1 MNDKQARPPLAIL
14 LVAALAVLLA
24 LIPFG
29 YLLVRVFGAGFESF
43 LEILEETRTLE
54 LMTSSL
60 LLALAVSV
68 SAILIG
74 TFQAWIAVR
83 SNLPGRKVFAV
94 LAALPLAIPSYVA
107 AYSWLAVFP
116 YLSGFFAAWLI
127 LTMGTA
133 PLVYLSVSAALA
145 RFDSATEEVAS
156 SLGAGKFAVLRK
168 VTWPNIK
175 GAAYSGG
182 LLSALYVLS
191 DFGAVSIVRYDTFTR
206 AIYNAYRAS
215 FDRNLAATLALILV
229 AVTVLVLVIESKS
242 QRDKPIGTVI
252 ANRLNRID
260 LQNYKTPLVAL
271 LAGIASVGLVVP
283 MASLIRWSIIGLPE
297 TDWAQVLEALFS
309 SFYLSISGGLLT
321 AMLGVAL
328 AIVVVR
334 FRTPFSKLL
343 ERSVWLTHA
352 TPGIVVALSLVFF
365 SNQVAPW
372 IYQSLFLVL
381 IAYVALFLPNA
392 LSAIS
397 TPLRQSPISLDE
409 VSASLGLTKFQT
421 LRRVVLPIA
430 GPGIFAATTLVILTV
445 LKELP
450 ATLLLR
456 PTGVETLATRLWTE
470 TGVASFSTAAP
481 YALLLVLLAGIPA
494 WLLNRAI
501 RKDLEPINDLE
512 RV

>member
-1 MNDKQARPPLAIL
+1 
-14 LVAALAVLLA
+14 VAVVAVLLS

-29 YLLVRVFGAGFESF
+29 YLLVRVFGAGFDSFVESI
-43 LEILEETRTLE
+43 ERTRTLE
-54 LMTSSL
+54 LLANSL
-60 LLALAVSV
+60 LLAIAVSL
-68 SAILIG
+68 SAMVIG
-74 TFQAWIAVR
+74 TLQAWIAVR

-107 AYSWLAVFP
+107 AYSWVAVIPGF
-116 YLSGFFAAWLI
+116 SGFFAAWLL
-127 LTMGTA
+127 LTVGTA

-175 GAAYSGG
+175 GATFSGG

-229 AVTVLVLVIESKS
+229 AVTVLVLVVESRSKG
-242 QRDKPIGTVI
+242 RKPIGTVI

-260 LQNYKTPLVAL
+260 LRIWKLPLVAL
-271 LAGIASVGLVVP
+271 LAGIASVSLVVP
-283 MASLIRWSIIGLPE
+283 LASLTRWSIIGLPE
-297 TDWAQVLEALFS
+297 TNWQEVSEALFS
-309 SFYLSISGGLLT
+309 SIYLSVSGGMLT
-321 AMLGVAL
+321 ALLAVAIAL
-328 AIVVVR
+328 IVVR
-334 FRTPFSKLL
+334 FKTRLGFVL

-352 TPGIVVALSLVFF
+352 TPGIVVALSLVYF

-372 IYQSLFLVL
+372 IYQTLFLVL

-397 TPLRQSPISLDE
+397 IPLSQSPTSLDE
-409 VSASLGLTKFQT
+409 VSASLGLTKLQT

-470 TGVASFSTAAP
+470 TGVAAFSTAAP

-512 RV
+512 RA

>member
-1 MNDKQARPPLAIL
+1 VA
-14 LVAALAVLLA
+14 VAAALLS
-24 LIPFG
+24 LIPFV
-29 YLLVRVFGAGFESF
+29 YLLLRVFGAGFEGF
-43 LEILEETRTLE
+43 IELALATRTLE
-54 LMTSSL
+54 LIVSSL
-60 LLALAVSV
+60 LLAISV
-68 SAILIG
+68 SLSAMLIG

-83 SNLPGRKVFAV
+83 SNLPGRKVFGV

-107 AYSWLAVFP
+107 AYSWVAVIPGF
-116 YLSGFFAAWLI
+116 SGFFAAWLL
-127 LTMGTA
+127 LTVGTA
-133 PLVYLSVSAALA
+133 PLVYISVSAALA
-145 RFDSATEEVAS
+145 RFDSAPEEVAS

-175 GAAYSGG
+175 GATLSGG

-229 AVTVLVLVIESKS
+229 AVTVLVLVVESRSKG
-242 QRDKPIGTVI
+242 RKPIGTVI

-260 LQNYKTPLVAL
+260 LRIWKLPLVAL
-271 LAGIASVGLVVP
+271 LTGIASVSLVVP
-283 MASLIRWSIIGLPE
+283 LASLTRWSIVGLPD
-297 TDWAQVLEALFS
+297 TDWQEISEALFS
-309 SFYLSISGGLLT
+309 SIYLSVSGGMITALL
-321 AMLGVAL
+321 AVAIAL
-328 AIVVVR
+328 VVVR
-334 FRTPFSKLL
+334 FKTRLGFVL

-372 IYQSLFLVL
+372 IYQTLILVL

-397 TPLRQSPISLDE
+397 IPLSQSPTSLDE
-409 VSASLGLTKFQT
+409 VSASLGLTKLQT

-470 TGVASFSTAAP
+470 TGVAAFSTAAP
-481 YALLLVLLAGIPA
+481 YALLLVVLAGIPA

-501 RKDLEPINDLE
+501 RKDLEPINGLE

>member
-1 MNDKQARPPLAIL
+1 MA
-14 LVAALAVLLA
+14 VVAVLLS

-43 LEILEETRTLE
+43 IESIERTRTLE
-54 LMTSSL
+54 LLANSL
-60 LLALAVSV
+60 LLAIAVSL
-68 SAILIG
+68 SAMLIG
-74 TFQAWIAVR
+74 TLQAWIAVR
-83 SNLPGRKVFAV
+83 SNLPGRKAFAV

-107 AYSWLAVFP
+107 AYSWVAVIPGF
-116 YLSGFFAAWLI
+116 SGFFAAWLL
-127 LTMGTA
+127 LTVGTA

-175 GAAYSGG
+175 GATFSGG

-229 AVTVLVLVIESKS
+229 AVTVLVLIVESRS
-242 QRDKPIGTVI
+242 RGRKPLGTVI

-260 LQNYKTPLVAL
+260 LRIWKLPLVAL
-271 LAGIASVGLVVP
+271 LTGIASVSLVVP
-283 MASLIRWSIIGLPE
+283 LASLTRWSIVGLPD
-297 TDWAQVLEALFS
+297 TDWQEVSEALFS
-309 SFYLSISGGLLT
+309 SIYLSVSGGMLT
-321 AMLGVAL
+321 ALLAVAIAL
-328 AIVVVR
+328 IVVR
-334 FRTPFSKLL
+334 FKTRLGFVL

-352 TPGIVVALSLVFF
+352 TPGIVVALSLVYF

-372 IYQSLFLVL
+372 IYQTLFLVL

-397 TPLRQSPISLDE
+397 IPLSQSPTSLDE
-409 VSASLGLTKFQT
+409 VSASLGLTKLQT

-470 TGVASFSTAAP
+470 TGVAAFSTAAP

-512 RV
+512 RA

>member
-1 MNDKQARPPLAIL
+1 MA
-14 LVAALAVLLA
+14 VVAVLLS

-43 LEILEETRTLE
+43 IESIERTRTLE
-54 LMTSSL
+54 LLANSL
-60 LLALAVSV
+60 LLAIAVSL
-68 SAILIG
+68 SAMLIG
-74 TFQAWIAVR
+74 TLQAWIAVR
-83 SNLPGRKVFAV
+83 SNLPGRKAFAV

-107 AYSWLAVFP
+107 AYSWVAVIPGF
-116 YLSGFFAAWLI
+116 SGFFAAWLL
-127 LTMGTA
+127 LTVGTA

-175 GAAYSGG
+175 GATFSGG

-229 AVTVLVLVIESKS
+229 AVTVLVLIVESRS
-242 QRDKPIGTVI
+242 RGRKPLGTVI

-260 LQNYKTPLVAL
+260 LRIWKLPLVAL
-271 LAGIASVGLVVP
+271 LTGIASVSLVVP
-283 MASLIRWSIIGLPE
+283 LASLTRWSIIGLPE
-297 TDWAQVLEALFS
+297 TNWQEVSEALFS
-309 SFYLSISGGLLT
+309 SIYLSVSGGMLT
-321 AMLGVAL
+321 ALLAVAIAL
-328 AIVVVR
+328 IVVR
-334 FRTPFSKLL
+334 FKTRLGFVL
-343 ERSVWLTHA
+343 ERSVWLNHA
-352 TPGIVVALSLVFF
+352 TPGIVVALSLVYF

-372 IYQSLFLVL
+372 IYQTLFLVL

-397 TPLRQSPISLDE
+397 IPLSQSPTSLDE
-409 VSASLGLTKFQT
+409 VSASLGLTKLQT

-470 TGVASFSTAAP
+470 TGVAAFSTAAP
-481 YALLLVLLAGIPA
+481 YALLWVLLAGIPA

-512 RV
+512 RA

>member
-1 MNDKQARPPLAIL
+1 MAT
-14 LVAALAVLLA
+14 LAVLISLVP
-24 LIPFG
+24 LG
-29 YLLVRVFGAGFESF
+29 YLLVRVFGAGLDSF
-43 LEILEETRTLE
+43 IELATATRTFE
-54 LMTSSL
+54 LIVNSL
-60 LLALAVSV
+60 LLAIAVSL
-68 SAILIG
+68 SAMLIG
-74 TFQAWIAVR
+74 TLQAWIAVR
-83 SNLPGRKVFAV
+83 SNIPGRKVFAV

-107 AYSWLAVFP
+107 AYSWVAVVPGF
-116 YLSGFFAAWLI
+116 SGFFAAWLL
-127 LTMGTA
+127 LTVGTA

-156 SLGAGKFAVLRK
+156 SLGAGKLSVLRK

-175 GAAYSGG
+175 GATLSGG

-215 FDRNLAATLALILV
+215 FDRDLAASLALVLV
-229 AVTVLVLVIESKS
+229 AVTVLVLVVESRSKGRK
-242 QRDKPIGTVI
+242 QIGTVI

-260 LQNYKTPLVAL
+260 LRIWKFPLVAL
-271 LAGIASVGLVVP
+271 LAGLASVSLVVP
-283 MASLIRWSIIGLPE
+283 ISSLIRWSIAGLPE
-297 TDWAQVLEALFS
+297 TDWQEVFEALVS
-309 SFYLSISGGLLT
+309 SIYLSVSGGLLT
-321 AMLGVAL
+321 AMLGVAVAL
-328 AIVVVR
+328 VVVR
-334 FRTPFSKLL
+334 FGSRLGFLL

-372 IYQSLFLVL
+372 IYQTLFLVL

-397 TPLRQSPISLDE
+397 TPLRQSPASLDE
-409 VSASLGLTKFQT
+409 VSATLGLSKLQT

-470 TGVASFSTAAP
+470 TGVAAFSTAAP

>member
-1 MNDKQARPPLAIL
+1 VAV
-14 LVAALAVLLA
+14 VAALLS

-29 YLLVRVFGAGFESF
+29 YLLVRVFGAGFDSFVESI
-43 LEILEETRTLE
+43 ERTRTLE
-54 LMTSSL
+54 LLANSL
-60 LLALAVSV
+60 LLAIAVSL
-68 SAILIG
+68 SAMLIG
-74 TFQAWIAVR
+74 TLQAWIAVR

-107 AYSWLAVFP
+107 AYSWVAVIPGF
-116 YLSGFFAAWLI
+116 SGFFAAWLL
-127 LTMGTA
+127 LTVGTA

-168 VTWPNIK
+168 ITWPNIK
-175 GAAYSGG
+175 GATLSGG

-229 AVTVLVLVIESKS
+229 AVTVLVLVVESRSRGK
-242 QRDKPIGTVI
+242 KPIGTVI

-260 LQNYKTPLVAL
+260 LRVWKLPLVAL
-271 LAGIASVGLVVP
+271 LTGIASVGLVVP
-283 MASLIRWSIIGLPE
+283 LASLTRWSIVGLPN
-297 TDWAQVLEALFS
+297 TDWQEVSEALFS
-309 SFYLSISGGLLT
+309 SIYLSVSGGMLT
-321 AMLGVAL
+321 ALLAVAIAL
-328 AIVVVR
+328 IVVR
-334 FRTPFSKLL
+334 FKTRLGFVL

-352 TPGIVVALSLVFF
+352 TPGIVVALSLVYF
-365 SNQVAPW
+365 SNQAAPW
-372 IYQSLFLVL
+372 IYQTLLLVL

-397 TPLRQSPISLDE
+397 IPLSQSPTSLDE
-409 VSASLGLTKFQT
+409 VSASLGLTKLQT

-470 TGVASFSTAAP
+470 TGVAAFSTAAP
-481 YALLLVLLAGIPA
+481 YALLLVSLAGIPA

-501 RKDLEPINDLE
+501 RKALEPINDLE
-512 RV
+512 RA

>member
-1 MNDKQARPPLAIL
+1 M
-14 LVAALAVLLA
+14 
-24 LIPFG
+24 
-29 YLLVRVFGAGFESF
+29 
-43 LEILEETRTLE
+43 
-54 LMTSSL
+54 
-60 LLALAVSV
+60 
-68 SAILIG
+68 LIG
-74 TFQAWIAVR
+74 TLQAWIAVR
-83 SNLPGRKVFAV
+83 SNLPGRKAFAV

-107 AYSWLAVFP
+107 AYSWVAVIPGF
-116 YLSGFFAAWLI
+116 SGFFAAWLL
-127 LTMGTA
+127 LTVGTA

-175 GAAYSGG
+175 GATFSGG

-229 AVTVLVLVIESKS
+229 AVTVLVLVVESRSRGK
-242 QRDKPIGTVI
+242 KPIGTVI

-260 LQNYKTPLVAL
+260 LRVWKLPLVAL
-271 LAGIASVGLVVP
+271 LTGIASVSLVVP
-283 MASLIRWSIIGLPE
+283 LASLTRWSIVGLPD
-297 TDWAQVLEALFS
+297 TDWQEVSEALFS
-309 SFYLSISGGLLT
+309 SIYLSVSGGMLT
-321 AMLGVAL
+321 ALLAVAIAL
-328 AIVVVR
+328 VVVR
-334 FRTPFSKLL
+334 FKTRLGFVL

-352 TPGIVVALSLVFF
+352 TPGIVVALSLVYF
-365 SNQVAPW
+365 SNQVSPW
-372 IYQSLFLVL
+372 IYQTLFLVL

-397 TPLRQSPISLDE
+397 IPLSQSPTSLDE
-409 VSASLGLTKFQT
+409 VSASLGLTKLQT

-470 TGVASFSTAAP
+470 TGVAAFSTAAL

-512 RV
+512 RA